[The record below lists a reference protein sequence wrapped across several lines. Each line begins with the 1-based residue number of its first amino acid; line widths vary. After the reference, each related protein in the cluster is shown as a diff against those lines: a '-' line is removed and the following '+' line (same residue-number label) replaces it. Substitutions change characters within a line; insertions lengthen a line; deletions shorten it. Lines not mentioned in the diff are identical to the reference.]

1 MSIGFL
7 RLILSILVLIGHS
20 SFNTFLSAT
29 GISLSVLSV
38 VIFFIISGYLN
49 AFLIEKYYTE
59 KKLKDFYFD
68 RFFRIA
74 PQLYFYLVITIIVDF
89 FFSFI

>member
-49 AFLIEKYYTE
+49 AFLIEKYYTK
-59 KKLKDFYFD
+59 KKLKDFYF
-68 RFFRIA
+68 
-74 PQLYFYLVITIIVDF
+74 
-89 FFSFI
+89 